1 MIINKHRIKDTMDIY
16 AGILLRI
23 LGDHSMEGQY
33 DPGSGLVYLFHE
45 DENGC
50 VCNLF
55 SCSGATL
62 ESCLISTMSAAG
74 EDTRLVRACL
84 SAINRQLDWGG
95 FYVDSVTGCIAYAVD
110 YSLPPAGLQYGDA
123 GLARFCTQAWQTWF
137 NYCSTLSRLTRQM
150 YDAGEADRGN

>member
-1 MIINKHRIKDTMDIY
+1 MDIY
-16 AGILLRI
+16 AGILPRI

-62 ESCLISTMSAAG
+62 ESRLISTMSVAG
-74 EDTRLVRACL
+74 EDTRMVRARL
-84 SAINRQLDWGG
+84 SAINRRLDWGG
-95 FYVDSVTGCIAYAVD
+95 FYVDSVTGCIAYALD
-110 YSLPPAGLQYGDA
+110 YPLPASGLRYGDA
-123 GLARFCTQAWQTWF
+123 CLARFCTQAWQNWL
-137 NYCSTLSRLTRQM
+137 NYRGALSRLTRQL
-150 YDAGEADRGN
+150 YVATGEADRGN